1 MAVIC
6 TNANSKCVHWRLSS
20 IKTLAFIGQ
29 GIKVDI
35 LPDAKY
41 VCSNHAF
48 LYLAQGGFGEPDVC
62 YVKSDLCSHSI
73 DLPMDPIKKNQGVER
88 QSQATVY

>member
-1 MAVIC
+1 MCPLEVIFNKNTC
-6 TNANSKCVHWRLSS
+6 FHRSRN
-20 IKTLAFIGQ
+20 Q
-29 GIKVDI
+29 GDI

-62 YVKSDLCSHSI
+62 YVKPDLCSHSI